1 MSIITQAFSALSA
14 GESGTY
20 YHQLCKKEITP
31 KFLINEYGINGS
43 LIPLLH
49 WSPIWS
55 HRIAV
60 EISALLH
67 ENPEG
72 HLIPRDKLESYRKTY
87 QRAWSTMPLKS
98 NKSFSYFVGACSLD
112 ALTHTYTK
120 KNLQTSGRWS
130 FHRR

>member
-1 MSIITQAFSALSA
+1 MSIMTQTFSALSA

-49 WSPIWS
+49 WSPIWP

-60 EISALLH
+60 EIAAQLF
-67 ENPEG
+67 EKPET
-72 HLIPRDKLESYRKTY
+72 HLIPRDKLETYRKTY
-87 QRAWSTMPLKS
+87 QTVEKHTKPI
-98 NKSFSYFVGACSLD
+98 SY
-112 ALTHTYTK
+112 THNFFFNSSRY
-120 KNLQTSGRWS
+120 S
-130 FHRR
+130 